1 MPTNFLSEVTGL
13 SASKLGQATAT
24 EGDVLVGKTF
34 YSGDKSLKT
43 GTNTNSDYLELTA
56 IMTFDTSNYSAALG
70 AFSINV
76 YTGSNNVNSTAAGY
90 NIIYT
95 VGRRTVGC
103 LTVSYDGGSQRWI
116 ITTNSNC
123 ECVYGPL
130 KGSYTSG
137 QQIWSNVF
145 TASLSTCLFVK
156 RN

>member
-13 SASKLGQATAT
+13 SLSSLEKATALPA
-24 EGDVLVGKTF
+24 DVVSGKTF
-34 YSGDKSLKT
+34 YSGDKELKT
-43 GTNTNSDYLELTA
+43 GTNTNRDYLELVA

-90 NIIYT
+90 NIIFT
-95 VGRRTVGC
+95 VSQRTVGC
-103 LTVSYDGGSQRWI
+103 LTVSYNGGTQRWI
-116 ITTNSNC
+116 ITANSNC

-137 QQIWSNVF
+137 QQIWSNFF
-145 TASLSTCLFVK
+145 TQRLSTCLFVK
-156 RN
+156 RD

>member
-1 MPTNFLSEVTGL
+1 MPTDLLSEVTGL
-13 SASKLGQATAT
+13 SLSSLEKATALPA
-24 EGDVLVGKTF
+24 DVVSGKTF
-34 YSGDKSLKT
+34 YSGDKELKT

-56 IMTFDTSNYSAALG
+56 IMTFDTGNYYAALG

-76 YTGSNNVNSTAAGY
+76 YTESNNANSTAAGY

-95 VGRRTVGC
+95 VGQRTVGC
-103 LTVSYDGGSQRWI
+103 LTVSYNSGSQRWI
-116 ITTNSNC
+116 ITANSNC

-130 KGSYTSG
+130 KGRYTSG

-156 RN
+156 RD